1 MPQLTDEEFR
11 LISTLV
17 YTKFGINL
25 SEQKRS
31 LIIERL
37 QKVMRQGQFDSF
49 KAYVEYV
56 VADTSGRAMLEMVD
70 RISTN
75 HTSFFREN
83 DHFSFLQSTILPGI
97 VAAEKKTGRRSLRIW
112 SAGCSSGEEP
122 YTIGMLLLEYFGA
135 EVGTWDIGILAT
147 DISTTVLEKAGAG
160 IYSESQ
166 MEQVPV
172 VFRKKYFRK
181 ADEPGQWQISP
192 EVKKLVLF
200 RRLNLMN
207 KDYPF
212 KGQFQV
218 IFCRNVMIY
227 FDAETRDGLLSRFQR
242 YNEPGGYL
250 MIGHSETLNRDNQY
264 YQYIRPAIYQKK

>member
-1 MPQLTDEEFR
+1 MLMPQLTDEEFR

-56 VADTSGRAMLEMVD
+56 VADPSGRAMLEMVD

-112 SAGCSSGEEP
+112 SAGCSSGEET
-122 YTIGMLLLEYFGA
+122 YSIAITLAEYY
-135 EVGTWDIGILAT
+135 GTKLKDMDIAILAT
-147 DISTTVLEKAGAG
+147 DISISTLHKAAAG
-160 IYSESQ
+160 VFKA
-166 MEQVPV
+166 EQVSMIDV
-172 VFRKKYFRK
+172 KTRSKYFNETDT
-181 ADEPGQWQISP
+181 DEYT
-192 EVKKLVLF
+192 VKDSLKSLITFGKLNF
-200 RRLNLMN
+200 MDE
-207 KDYPF
+207 KFTF
-212 KGQFQV
+212 KGKFDV
-218 IFCRNVMIY
+218 IFCRNVLIY
-227 FDAETRDGLLSRFQR
+227 FDRKTMKLILQSTRIFQI
-242 YNEPGGYL
+242 N
-250 MIGHSETLNRDNQY
+250 
-264 YQYIRPAIYQKK
+264 KKL